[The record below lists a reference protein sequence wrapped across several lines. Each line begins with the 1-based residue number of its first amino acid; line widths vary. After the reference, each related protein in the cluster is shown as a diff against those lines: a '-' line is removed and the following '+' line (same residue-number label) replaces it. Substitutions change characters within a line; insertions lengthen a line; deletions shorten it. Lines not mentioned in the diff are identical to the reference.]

1 MTEEEFT
8 KRKNRIE
15 IPYEERVEINNNI
28 KMLTQRDA
36 EIVNLNKDIK
46 FLNKLDELK
55 QYLIDKKVESTL
67 TVTIKP
73 KVMEKNPT
81 DVRGINFLE
90 HGLQFFSVDYINI

>member
-55 QYLIDKKVESTL
+55 QYLIDKKVDSVI
-67 TVTIKP
+67 TVTVKP
-73 KVMEKNPT
+73 KVMDKNLT
-81 DVRGINFLE
+81 DKRGINFLE
-90 HGLQFFSVDYINI
+90 LGLQFLSVDYVNI